1 MRRLFREQGA
11 EDGSPCKTFIEAD
24 SSCRIEKA
32 SDQEDELLRWLW
44 SGRGTQ

>member
-32 SDQEDELLRWLW
+32 ERSRGRAFAMVM